1 MTKLKHG
8 PNRRTPLDR
17 RPVRHRD
24 QPPQVDLV
32 DVLGLPPL
40 RAEEPPVPRL
50 RAQLV
55 DAALEAA
62 RSLTQSLQQRIRRF
76 QPRPFGR
83 RRERAPRVRGLF
95 AKPRT
100 SVPRSPALGDYHQ
113 APRERPPAAP
123 MKKLITKSS
132 AAMTAT
138 MKSQWTVKPTPNR
151 MIARIASRM
160 RRSMFQ
166 TSFLLGAQ
174 REKFPLG
181 CAFNQQDDFERSF
194 LARNRAAARV

>member
-62 RSLTQSLQQRIRRF
+62 RSPTQSLQQWISRF
-76 QPRPFGR
+76 QTRTFCLR
-83 RRERAPRVRGLF
+83 SVRATRFRGLF
-95 AKPRT
+95 A
-100 SVPRSPALGDYHQ
+100 
-113 APRERPPAAP
+113 
-123 MKKLITKSS
+123 M
-132 AAMTAT
+132 
-138 MKSQWTVKPTPNR
+138 
-151 MIARIASRM
+151 ARA
-160 RRSMFQ
+160 
-166 TSFLLGAQ
+166 
-174 REKFPLG
+174 
-181 CAFNQQDDFERSF
+181 
-194 LARNRAAARV
+194 

>member
-40 RAEEPPVPRL
+40 RAEEPPVPCL
-50 RAQLV
+50 RAQLA
-55 DAALEAA
+55 DAALE
-62 RSLTQSLQQRIRRF
+62 RLSSDRRLCKQPIRRF
-76 QPRPFGR
+76 QPRPSIGVPSER
-83 RRERAPRVRGLF
+83 RGSGAVF

-100 SVPRSPALGDYHQ
+100 SVPRSAALGDYHQ

-132 AAMTAT
+132 AAMIAT
-138 MKSQWTVKPTPNR
+138 MNSQWTVKPTPNR

-160 RRSMFQ
+160 RRSTFQ
-166 TSFLLGAQ
+166 TSFLVRAQ

-181 CAFNQQDDFERSF
+181 CAFNQQTISTRAF
-194 LARNRAAARV
+194 LAPN

>member
-50 RAQLV
+50 RAQLA

-62 RSLTQSLQQRIRRF
+62 RPPTADSASNRSVVSSHGLLSAFKASAEGPGRF
-76 QPRPFGR
+76 T
-83 RRERAPRVRGLF
+83 
-95 AKPRT
+95 KPRT
-100 SVPRSPALGDYHQ
+100 SVPRSAALGDYHQ

-138 MKSQWTVKPTPNR
+138 MNSQWTVKPTPNR
-151 MIARIASRM
+151 MIAR
-160 RRSMFQ
+160 
-166 TSFLLGAQ
+166 
-174 REKFPLG
+174 
-181 CAFNQQDDFERSF
+181 
-194 LARNRAAARV
+194 